1 MFPALSDVLS
11 LRDNGPLPYNH
22 RTVDVYKQ
30 IYQSGTFVRKNVFA
44 ILAILERVIDYTQQA
59 KLFA

>member
-11 LRDNGPLPYNH
+11 LRDNGPLPHNH